1 MKTRIISFGLIFIL
15 LSLLMGC
22 GLTTSSKIV
31 FHSARDGNHEIY
43 VMNADGTG
51 QTRLTDNKAMDYLPM
66 WSPDRKKVVFVSERD
81 GNHEIY
87 VMNADGTGQ
96 TRLTTG
102 TYPVWSYVSSW
113 SW

>member
-1 MKTRIISFGLIFIL
+1 MKRTIISFGIIFIL

-31 FHSARDGNHEIY
+31 FHSARDGNRGIY

-66 WSPDRKKVVFVSERD
+66 WSPDRKKVVFVYRYLP
-81 GNHEIY
+81 GMVICVIL
-87 VMNADGTGQ
+87 VMVIS
-96 TRLTTG
+96 
-102 TYPVWSYVSSW
+102 VW
-113 SW
+113 